1 MILVT
6 GATGFLGH
14 HLIPQLIKTGYRV
27 RALVRPTSDSSFLQK
42 MGAELVYAH
51 DITDEKGVAEACR
64 GCRYV
69 IHGAGY
75 FRFWGEE
82 KLFWQTNV
90 QGTEAVV
97 AGALAAQVE
106 RVVHISTVVVVG
118 RESAGTPITE
128 LSPCYPQDPYQKSKL
143 AGEDRML
150 AAGRDHGLPVIVLRP
165 GAFYGP
171 WGRYA
176 FNRLFFEEP
185 LRGWRIKVH
194 GGRHITFP
202 VYVPD
207 VVQGIQLALTRGTV
221 GQIYNICGESLD
233 HNMAN
238 RIVSEIAGISP
249 FRLPIPTFSAQLLA
263 YSMTT
268 LARLTRREPFYPT
281 NIIHY
286 IFQDWPINSAKAQT
300 ELGFQATSFVEG
312 AKATLEW
319 YRQTGLLKKR
329 SP

>member
-14 HLIPQLIKTGYRV
+14 HLIPQLIQAGYRV
-27 RALVRPTSDSSFLQK
+27 RALVRPTSNATFLQK
-42 MGAELVYAH
+42 MGAELVYAD
-51 DITDEKGVAEACR
+51 DITDLQRVTAACE
-64 GCRYV
+64 GCRYL

-82 KLFWQTNV
+82 ASFWRTNV
-90 QGTEAVV
+90 QGTETVV
-97 AGALAAQVE
+97 AGALAAKVE
-106 RVVHISTVVVVG
+106 RVIHISTVVVVG
-118 RESAGTPITE
+118 RASAGTSITE
-128 LSPCYPQDPYQKSKL
+128 QTLCYPQDPYQKSKL
-143 AGEDRML
+143 AAEDRL
-150 AAGRDHGLPVIVLRP
+150 LTAYQQQGLPVIILRP

-185 LRGWRIKVH
+185 LRGWRIKVNR
-194 GGRHITFP
+194 GRHITFP

-207 VVQGIQLALTRGTV
+207 VVQAIQLALTQGNV
-221 GQIYNICGESLD
+221 GEIYNICGESLD
-233 HNMAN
+233 HNSAN
-238 RIVSEIAGISP
+238 QIVSEIAGISP

-263 YSMTT
+263 HSMTA
-268 LARLTRREPFYPT
+268 LARLTHREPFYPT

-286 IFQDWPINSAKAQT
+286 IFQDWPISSAKAQAQ
-300 ELGFQATSFVEG
+300 LGFRATPFVEG

-319 YRQTGLLKKR
+319 YWQTGLLKKR
-329 SP
+329 FR